1 MQLQQAIRNK
11 NYQMY
16 VTCIWSHTHLK
27 GPLAIENE
35 EIDELEREVWRIF
48 HQESDEKEKDGD
60 DDRFIWQGKMRY
72 LADIVLN
79 MLIMLLPVLL
89 SIMVTGFLIQGGK
102 VFWCRLAD
110 LWRGKE
116 NKRNF

>member
-35 EIDELEREVWRIF
+35 EID
-48 HQESDEKEKDGD
+48 Q
-60 DDRFIWQGKMRY
+60 
-72 LADIVLN
+72 VLIAN
-79 MLIMLLPVLL
+79 MLEA
-89 SIMVTGFLIQGGK
+89 S
-102 VFWCRLAD
+102 
-110 LWRGKE
+110 
-116 NKRNF
+116 NFH